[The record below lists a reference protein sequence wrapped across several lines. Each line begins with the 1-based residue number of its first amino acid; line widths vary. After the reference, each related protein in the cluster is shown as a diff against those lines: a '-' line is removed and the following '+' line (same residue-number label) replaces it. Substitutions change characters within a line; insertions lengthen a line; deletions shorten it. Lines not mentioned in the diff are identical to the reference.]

1 MVPEAQELLD
11 RLAAGLSRARARRDA
26 SHEASLQL
34 LERIAT
40 AVEAT
45 RHYVERGSRLHDGS
59 LEMARWSSVSDKWL
73 AAARDVLAADLP
85 RAEKKLAAAE
95 GWTARRPWKRIE
107 KEDGGWRLQTVL
119 EHCEALLDGL
129 PQDT

>member
-73 AAARDVLAADLP
+73 AAAASFFS
-85 RAEKKLAAAE
+85 
-95 GWTARRPWKRIE
+95 ARRPWKRIE